1 MTKRKSEVAAAK
13 SADPAASL
21 PDPVRHF
28 DQLPDSAFV
37 RVPTI
42 CALYGIGPATVW
54 RWSES
59 GRLPAPEK
67 LGPRVSAWNVGL
79 LRAARAKVPA

>member
-1 MTKRKSEVAAAK
+1 MPKSKQATTADRTVDAA
-13 SADPAASL
+13 L

-54 RWSES
+54 RWSKS

-67 LGPRVSAWNVGL
+67 LGPRVSAFNVGK
-79 LRAARAKVPA
+79 LRAARKLAA